1 MEVTA
6 FAAAAEAS
14 LSETS
19 TVSATDVPS
28 HDSNSSMVIV
38 VEEKEEEEKRR
49 KISPSVVELNLLG
62 NLDGRGEGNDW
73 RISPEPPGSE
83 VRVFSCHYCRR
94 KFYSSQ
100 ALGGHQ
106 NAHKRE
112 RSLIKRGGVA
122 RLGGAAVG
130 DRYFP
135 LGMASLPLHGS
146 FSGRPLSIQVHSM
159 EAEWPFSLL
168 AQRAPL
174 GQLLGSDIG
183 PGGAAGRAF
192 WWGKGDGDNLKAPQD
207 LKKIDLSLKL

>member
-1 MEVTA
+1 MEITPFA
-6 FAAAAEAS
+6 AAAAAEAS

-19 TVSATDVPS
+19 TISAIEIPS
-28 HDSNSSMVIV
+28 HDSSASMIVV

-62 NLDGRGEGNDW
+62 NLDGGVEGNRW
-73 RISPEPPGSE
+73 RSSPEPPGSE
-83 VRVFSCHYCRR
+83 ARVFSCHYCRR

-112 RSLIKRGGVA
+112 RSLVKRGGAA

-130 DRYFP
+130 DNYYP

-146 FSGRPLSIQVHSM
+146 FADRPLSIQVHSM
-159 EAEWPFSLL
+159 EAAWPFSLL

-174 GQLLGSDIG
+174 GRFLGSDFG
-183 PGGAAGRAF
+183 PAARPGEASGGGNARETT
-192 WWGKGDGDNLKAPQD
+192 
-207 LKKIDLSLKL
+207 